1 MTENLDQKE
10 QMHIAIV
17 DDMHTTDTPQGRAIS
32 RIMEGIRQF
41 GIQIACVASSDD
53 ARAAYS
59 RLSAVDCILINW
71 NVGGCTAKKHA
82 DTRRL
87 IQQIRQINEKIP
99 LFLMGEPTNTAP
111 VELNLEMV
119 KEINEYIWVMED
131 TPEFIAGRINAAARR
146 YREHLL
152 PPFFGELV
160 KFSKDFEYSWH
171 TPGHAG
177 GIAFLKSPAGRAFH
191 AFFGEQ
197 LFRSDLSISVGELG
211 SLLDHSGPVGE
222 AERYAAK
229 VFGADQTYFVTNGT
243 STANKIVFFGSVTKD
258 DVVLVDR
265 NCHKSSEHALTMT
278 HSVAVYLMPTRN
290 RYGIIGPIPP
300 SEMTPAAI
308 KAKIAACPLTKGLEE
323 TKPVH
328 VIITNSTYDGLCYH
342 AKEVEALLGKSVD
355 SIHFDEAWYAYAR
368 FNPLYRDRFAMRDG
382 AKDEKGPT
390 VFATQSTHKLLAAL
404 SQASMVHVRNGR
416 IPVEHSRFNEG
427 FMMHSSTSPLY
438 TIIASLDVS
447 SKMMEGAPGRV
458 LTTESIEEA
467 IRFRRTMAR
476 VKHEIAGQIK
486 GKTGKH
492 QDWWFG
498 MWQPE
503 TVTDPK
509 TKKKIPFQDAPIDL
523 LRETPSAWV
532 LHPGDTW
539 HGFTGLPDNYC
550 MLDPIKVTVLMPGV
564 NDDCSLADWGI
575 PAAIVVKFLDTRG
588 IVNEKSGDYSI
599 LFLFSMG
606 ITKGKWG
613 TLVTELF
620 EFKRLFTENVP
631 LEEVFPDLTTTWP
644 DRYAGKKLQDLVK
657 EMHTFKKENR
667 MCELLGEAFAT
678 LPEPARTY
686 ADTFAK
692 LVKNKVEYIPVEK
705 AGNRIVA
712 TGIVPYP
719 PGIPLLAPG
728 EKTGK
733 ISGPVLQYLIALQNF
748 DNAFPGFSHDIHGIE
763 NVKGKYMM
771 YCLNEAEAKKVKRS

>member
-278 HSVAVYLMPTRN
+278 HSVAVYFMPTRN

-476 VKHEIAGQIK
+476 VKHEVESPIK
-486 GKTGKH
+486 GKSK
-492 QDWWFG
+492 DWWFG

-564 NDDCSLADWGI
+564 NDDGSLADWGI

-613 TLVTELF
+613 TLVTRALRIQTVVHR
-620 EFKRLFTENVP
+620 KCSPRRGLPRSYNHLARPVC
-631 LEEVFPDLTTTWP
+631 
-644 DRYAGKKLQDLVK
+644 RK
-657 EMHTFKKENR
+657 ES
-667 MCELLGEAFAT
+667 
-678 LPEPARTY
+678 
-686 ADTFAK
+686 
-692 LVKNKVEYIPVEK
+692 
-705 AGNRIVA
+705 
-712 TGIVPYP
+712 
-719 PGIPLLAPG
+719 PGP
-728 EKTGK
+728 
-733 ISGPVLQYLIALQNF
+733 
-748 DNAFPGFSHDIHGIE
+748 
-763 NVKGKYMM
+763 
-771 YCLNEAEAKKVKRS
+771 C

>member
-1 MTENLDQKE
+1 MTENLNQKE
-10 QMHIAIV
+10 QMRVAIV
-17 DDMHTTDTPQGRAIS
+17 DDMHATDTPQGRAIS
-32 RIMEGIRQF
+32 RIMEEIRKD
-41 GIQIACVASSDD
+41 GIQIASVASPED

-59 RLSAVDCILINW
+59 GLSWVDCILVNW
-71 NVGGCTAKKHA
+71 NVGGCSAKRHK
-82 DTRRL
+82 DTQRL
-87 IQQIRQINEKIP
+87 IQQIREINEKIP
-99 LFLMGEPTNTAP
+99 IFLMGEPTNAAP
-111 VELNLEMV
+111 VELTMEMV

-131 TPEFIAGRINAAARR
+131 TPEFIAGRISAAARR

-177 GIAFLKSPAGRAFH
+177 GIAFLKSPAGRVFH
-191 AFFGEQ
+191 SFFGEQ

-258 DVVLVDR
+258 DIVLVDR

-300 SEMTPAAI
+300 SEMTPTAI
-308 KAKIAACPLTKGLEE
+308 RAKTAACPLTKGLEE

-342 AKEVEALLGKSVD
+342 AKDVETLLGKSVD

-416 IPVEHSRFNEG
+416 IPIEHSRFNEG

-438 TIIASLDVS
+438 TIIASLDIS
-447 SKMMEGAPGRV
+447 TKMMDGAPGRV
-458 LTTESIEEA
+458 LTTDSIEEA

-476 VKHEIAGQIK
+476 VKCEIEGQGK
-486 GKTGKH
+486 GKSK
-492 QDWWFG
+492 DWWFG

-509 TKKKIPFQDAPIDL
+509 TKKKILFQDAPIDL

-532 LHPGDTW
+532 LHPGEKW
-539 HGFTGLPDNYC
+539 HGFSGLPDNYC

-564 NDDCSLADWGI
+564 NDDGSLADWGI

-620 EFKRLFTENVP
+620 EFKRLYTENAP
-631 LEEVFPDLTTTWP
+631 LEEIFPDLTTGCP
-644 DRYAGKKLQDLVK
+644 DRYAGKTLQDLVR
-657 EMHTFKKENR
+657 EMHEFKKENR
-667 MCELLGEAFAT
+667 MCELLGEAYAT

-692 LVKNKVEYIPVEK
+692 LVKNKVEYIPVEQS
-705 AGNRIVA
+705 GGRIVA

-733 ISGPVLQYLIALQNF
+733 LSGPVLQYLIVLQNF
-748 DNAFPGFSHDIHGIE
+748 DNTFPGFSHDIHGIE
-763 NVKGKYMM
+763 NVNGKYMM
-771 YCLNEAEAKKVKRS
+771 YCLKEPESKKVKHL

>member
-1 MTENLDQKE
+1 MTEVLNPKE
-10 QMHIAIV
+10 QMLVAVV
-17 DDMHTTDTPQGRAIS
+17 DDMHMTDTPQGRAIR
-32 RIMEGIRQF
+32 RIMDGIRQF
-41 GIQIACVASSDD
+41 GIRVGDVSSPND

-59 RLSAVDCILINW
+59 ALAEIDCILINW
-71 NVGGCTAKKHA
+71 NVGGGSPKRHA
-82 DTRRL
+82 ETTRL
-87 IQQIRQINEKIP
+87 IREIRERNEKVPI
-99 LFLMGEPTNTAP
+99 FLLGEPTNAAP
-111 VELNLEMV
+111 TDMTIDMV

-131 TPEFIAGRINAAARR
+131 TPAFIAGRITAAAKR

-177 GIAFLKSPAGRAFH
+177 GTAFMKSPAGRVFH
-191 AFFGEQ
+191 DFFGEQ

-243 STANKIVFFGSVTKD
+243 STANKIVFFGRVTKD

-278 HSVAVYLMPTRN
+278 HSVAVYLQPTRN

-300 SEMTPAAI
+300 HEMTPAAI
-308 KAKIAACPLTKGLEE
+308 KTKIAACPLARGLPS

-342 AKEVEALLGKSVD
+342 AKQVEEMLGKSVD

-368 FNPLYRDRFAMRDG
+368 FNPLYKDRFAMRDG
-382 AKDEKGPT
+382 AKDKNGPT

-404 SQASMVHVRNGR
+404 SQASMVHIRNGR
-416 IPVEHSRFNEG
+416 IPIDHNRFNEG

-447 SKMMEGAPGRV
+447 SKMMEGASGRV

-476 VKHEIAGQIK
+476 VSHEIEGSAK
-486 GKTGKH
+486 GKGGKRK
-492 QDWWFG
+492 DWWFG
-498 MWQPE
+498 IWQPDM
-503 TVTDPK
+503 VVDPK
-509 TKKKIPFQDAPIDL
+509 TRKKIAFQDAPIDV
-523 LRETPSAWV
+523 LRDNPSAWV
-532 LHPGDTW
+532 LHPGEKW
-539 HGFTGLPDNYC
+539 HGFSGLPDNYC

-564 NDDCSLADWGI
+564 NDDGSLADWGI

-588 IVNEKSGDYSI
+588 IVNEKSGDYCI

-620 EFKRLFTENVP
+620 EFKQKYSENVL
-631 LEEVFPDLTTTWP
+631 LEEMFPDLTGGYP
-644 DRYAGKKLQDLVK
+644 DRYTGMTIQDLTR
-657 EMHTFKKENR
+657 EMHAFKKEHK
-667 MCELLGEAFAT
+667 MCDLLQQAYAVQ
-678 LPEPARTY
+678 PETVVTY
-686 ADTFAK
+686 AESFSK
-692 LVKNKVEYIPVEK
+692 LVRNEVDYLPIEK
-705 AGNRIVA
+705 AGDRIAA

-733 ISGPVLQYLIALQNF
+733 LKEPVLQYLKSLQDF
-748 DNAFPGFSHDIHGIE
+748 DNAFPGFSHDTHGVE
-763 NVKGKYMM
+763 NVNGKYMM
-771 YCLNEAEAKKVKRS
+771 YCIKDKKGRKA